1 MLISLPIQ
9 INDKIINRT
18 FQVVQQNDTIVVKL
32 YNSLPYKKY
41 PIKFYKVIV
50 FSKSYGVQLIPI
62 QFPLIFNI
70 VNNYLVSDIFLIIS
84 TLSSSNDFF
93 TQLLDFINS
102 FINKSINKYIYFNSL
117 QVNTIIN
124 TIKLNNSIDDTE
136 YSNVENLINRIYY
149 RTNRYLNFCLSIM
162 TSTDNYS
169 ISNNSK
175 ILQIING
182 IKQLTINFY
191 GNKMSVDEH
200 LQHIKNPNLIKRNK
214 NYFFSNKQKLVKLS
228 IVNIKDNKIDVN
240 TSNNIDILETI
251 TIDRNKYSI
260 YCYPPKFSKYITVV
274 NLINQLIY
282 SEYNIML
289 NLVASIIYKKNPSIV
304 KFINST
310 ITNKYKLDTMILLKD
325 IKANIKNIEP
335 YLLDYMEPIP
345 NDISFN
351 RFVEIIDCTVEDC
364 TIEDCTIEDCNI
376 VLEKLFKN
384 YTYPLNYDKH
394 SFTLNFAKILYYSF
408 KYIDIITDDNFVNFS
423 YINIKIKSSY
433 LYILKLYKM
442 IKNSNYTLFYNSR
455 TYTDT
460 NIYIIVKILLYN
472 DTFNLF
478 SGISNDTKII
488 ISNIFLENII
498 LLQILSN
505 ITWKNISKQLQYFK
519 YIVSIKNK
527 SDNMLIVDGKIN
539 RNIVSHTMD
548 VRLKKIIL
556 DPLSMYS
563 FLKKE
568 TDYYKWTINFKEIV
582 SKIFYNPI
590 ILKSNDYKVISQIL
604 FIISKVTIQSTDDI
618 QYNKLIELLKKN
630 THIIL
635 FNDRINMKIKDVFKN
650 NNLNFGYL
658 AKHINDDMNS
668 SITITDE
675 TDSNDIMTSKINKLT
690 KKYYKYK
697 GKYLEMKTSEAMSNM
712 I

>member
-1 MLISLPIQ
+1 
-9 INDKIINRT
+9 
-18 FQVVQQNDTIVVKL
+18 
-32 YNSLPYKKY
+32 
-41 PIKFYKVIV
+41 
-50 FSKSYGVQLIPI
+50 
-62 QFPLIFNI
+62 
-70 VNNYLVSDIFLIIS
+70 
-84 TLSSSNDFF
+84 
-93 TQLLDFINS
+93 
-102 FINKSINKYIYFNSL
+102 
-117 QVNTIIN
+117 
-124 TIKLNNSIDDTE
+124 
-136 YSNVENLINRIYY
+136 
-149 RTNRYLNFCLSIM
+149 
-162 TSTDNYS
+162 
-169 ISNNSK
+169 
-175 ILQIING
+175 
-182 IKQLTINFY
+182 
-191 GNKMSVDEH
+191 
-200 LQHIKNPNLIKRNK
+200 
-214 NYFFSNKQKLVKLS
+214 
-228 IVNIKDNKIDVN
+228 
-240 TSNNIDILETI
+240 
-251 TIDRNKYSI
+251 
-260 YCYPPKFSKYITVV
+260 
-274 NLINQLIY
+274 
-282 SEYNIML
+282 
-289 NLVASIIYKKNPSIV
+289 
-304 KFINST
+304 
-310 ITNKYKLDTMILLKD
+310 MILLKD

-364 TIEDCTIEDCNI
+364 TIKDCNI

-505 ITWKNISKQLQYFK
+505 ITCKNISKQLQYFK

-568 TDYYKWTINFKEIV
+568 TDYYKI
-582 SKIFYNPI
+582 
-590 ILKSNDYKVISQIL
+590 SNY
-604 FIISKVTIQSTDDI
+604 
-618 QYNKLIELLKKN
+618 E
-630 THIIL
+630 
-635 FNDRINMKIKDVFKN
+635 MKIEN
-650 NNLNFGYL
+650 N
-658 AKHINDDMNS
+658 
-668 SITITDE
+668 
-675 TDSNDIMTSKINKLT
+675 KIYNIYKKLF
-690 KKYYKYK
+690 
-697 GKYLEMKTSEAMSNM
+697 
-712 I
+712 